1 MRTRRLVIVGGVAAG
16 PKAAARA
23 RRYDPRAE
31 ITILEQ
37 GEFISF
43 AGCGLPYFI
52 AGQIAEARELM
63 CTPVGVVRDET
74 FFRNVKDIRVL
85 TRTRAVAIDRAAKTV
100 TARRLDSGQ
109 EMVLPYDKLVLATG
123 SRPVRLDLP
132 GMDLPGVYTLRGIP
146 DALAIREALA
156 GVTDVAVIGAGLIGL
171 EVVDA
176 LLAVRQ
182 TRELN
187 ITLVEKLAHPLPA
200 LLDPEMGALVAKFL
214 RAAGVNFLPAREVR
228 RLEGQGRVERVVTD
242 QEEIPAQLVVV
253 GVGVRPET
261 ELARAAGLALG
272 PTGAIAVNE
281 YLQTS
286 DPDIYAGGDCVENVH
301 LVSGQK
307 VYLPL
312 GSTANRHGRVIGDN
326 IAGGRDLF
334 PGVVGTA
341 ILRLGNLNVGRTGLT
356 VEEARRAGFDPV
368 PVLCAGPD
376 RAHYHPES
384 RPLVIKLVADR
395 ATRRLLGAQVLGPG
409 AADKR
414 VDVAATALTAGFTV
428 DRLAT
433 VDLVY
438 APPYATALD
447 ILTHAANTLRNKLD
461 GRARGVSPR
470 EVRARLARG
479 EDFVLLDVRT
489 PKELEEAR
497 LDLPNVTWIPLGQL
511 RSRAGELPRDKKVI
525 TFCKVSLRGYE
536 AQLIL
541 DAEGFADVGFME
553 GGLAAWV

>member
-1 MRTRRLVIVGGVAAG
+1 MQTTRLVIVGGVAAG

-23 RRYDPRAE
+23 RRCDPRAE

-52 AGQIAEARELM
+52 GGQIAEARELM
-63 CTPVGVVRDET
+63 CTPVGVVRDEA

-109 EMVLPYDKLVLATG
+109 EIVLPYDKLVLATG
-123 SRPVRLDLP
+123 SRAVRLDLP
-132 GMDLPGVYTLRGIP
+132 GVDLPGVYTLRGIP

-156 GVTDVAVIGAGLIGL
+156 GVTDVVVIGAGLIGL

-187 ITLVEKLAHPLPA
+187 ITLVERLAHPLPV
-200 LLDPEMGALVAKFL
+200 LLDPEMGALVARFL
-214 RAAGVNFLPAREVR
+214 KAAGVNFLPAREVR

-242 QEEIPAQLVVV
+242 REEIPAQLVVV

-261 ELARAAGLALG
+261 ELAQAAGLALG

-341 ILRLGNLNVGRTGLT
+341 ILKLGTLNVGRTGLT

-368 PVLCAGPD
+368 SVLCAGPD

-384 RPLVIKLVADR
+384 KPLVIELIADR

-414 VDVAATALTAGFTV
+414 LDVAATALTAGFTV

-433 VDLVY
+433 VDLAY

-447 ILTHAANTLRNKLD
+447 LLTHAANTLRNKLD

-470 EVRARLARG
+470 EVRERLARG

-497 LDLPNVTWIPLGQL
+497 LDLPNVTWIPLDQL
-511 RSRAGELPRDKKVI
+511 RSRAGELPRDKKII

-541 DAEGFADVGFME
+541 DAEGLADVGFME

>member
-1 MRTRRLVIVGGVAAG
+1 MQTTRLVIVGGVAAG

-23 RRYDPRAE
+23 RRCDPRAE

-43 AGCGLPYFI
+43 AGCGLPFFI

-63 CTPVGVVRDET
+63 CTPVGVVRDEA
-74 FFRNVKDIRVL
+74 FFRNVKNIRVL

-100 TARRLDSGQ
+100 TARRLDSGE

-123 SRPVRLDLP
+123 SRPVRLEVP

-146 DALAIREALA
+146 DALAIRQAL
-156 GVTDVAVIGAGLIGL
+156 TDVPDVVVIGAGLVGL

-176 LLAVRQ
+176 LLALRQ

-187 ITLVEKLAHPLPA
+187 VTLVEKLAHPLPT

-214 RAAGVNFLPAREVR
+214 KSAGVNFLPGREVR

-261 ELARAAGLALG
+261 ELAQAAGLALG

-341 ILRLGNLNVGRTGLT
+341 ILKVGTLNVGRTGLT

-368 PVLCAGPD
+368 SVLCAGPD
-376 RAHYHPES
+376 RAHYHPDS
-384 RPLVIKLVADR
+384 KPLVIKLVADR

-414 VDVAATALTAGFTV
+414 LDVAATALTAGFTV

-433 VDLVY
+433 VDLAY

-447 ILTHAANTLRNKLD
+447 ILTHAANALRNKLD

-470 EVRARLARG
+470 EVRARLALG